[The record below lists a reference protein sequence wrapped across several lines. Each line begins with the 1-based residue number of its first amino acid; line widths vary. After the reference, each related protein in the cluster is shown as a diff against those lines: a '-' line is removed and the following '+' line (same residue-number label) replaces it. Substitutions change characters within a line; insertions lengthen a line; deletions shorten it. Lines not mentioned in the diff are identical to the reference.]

1 LRAGQLVYYP
11 ANFAHTLETVSA
23 EPANYLMFRWQ
34 TDSVAPDSTLR
45 FGQFEV
51 FSPAQRGEVDD
62 GFKTRRLFEG
72 PTGQLGRLQCHAST
86 LTSGAGYEPHVDAYD
101 VAIVVLEGEVETI
114 GERVG
119 PHGVIFYP
127 SGEPHGLRNPGEA
140 IARYV
145 VFEFQGSRSA
155 LTAALPKP
163 PPSLLTKLRDPRR
176 WKRKLKYLLGR
187 IRERATGSA

>member
-1 LRAGQLVYYP
+1 V
-11 ANFAHTLETVSA
+11 E
-23 EPANYLMFRWQ
+23 
-34 TDSVAPDSTLR
+34 
-45 FGQFEV
+45 
-51 FSPAQRGEVDD
+51 D

-86 LTSGAGYEPHVDAYD
+86 LTAGAGYEPHVDAYD

-114 GERVG
+114 DERVG

-176 WKRKLKYLLGR
+176 WKRKLKYLLGQ